1 MKIKDLV
8 ASLTPEQRKA
18 ILWFWDSTMTIPSKH
33 VWMAWIPRYDPRSP
47 SPEVMNSLLRIQPTM
62 IIVDSGQVLH
72 RLSAYG
78 KRVKALLR

>member
-8 ASLTPEQRKA
+8 VSLTPEQRKA
-18 ILWFWDSTMTIPSKH
+18 ILWFWDSTMTIPAKH
-33 VWMAWIPRYDPRSP
+33 VWMAWSPRDDPSAP
-47 SPEVMNSLLRIQPTM
+47 SPEVMYSLLRIQPTL

-78 KRVKALLR
+78 KRVRRLLM